1 MTGAQPESMK
11 EMLSN
16 EDLVKMISSKIYD
29 TPQAVSE
36 GQGGSG
42 EPWMDVEDLD
52 LEPITREDIDLADD
66 DDDDNDNDNDANR
79 DDYIIDSEIVE

>member
-11 EMLSN
+11 DMLSN

-29 TPQAVSE
+29 TPQAVAE
-36 GQGGSG
+36 GQGGNG

-52 LEPITREDIDLADD
+52 LDPITREDIDLADD
-66 DDDDNDNDNDANR
+66 DNDNDVNG

>member
-1 MTGAQPESMK
+1 MSKLTGAQPESMK
-11 EMLSN
+11 DMLSN

-29 TPQAVSE
+29 TPRAVEDQDGIS
-36 GQGGSG
+36 
-42 EPWMDVEDLD
+42 EPWMDVQDLD

-66 DDDDNDNDNDANR
+66 NDDDNDAHR